1 MTTITT
7 RRLALEPLTVSH
19 ADEMVRVLADR
30 ALYDHTG
37 GSPPTLADLRSR
49 YRSLEAGPADPA
61 ERWRNWIVRETAS
74 GRPVGYVQ
82 ATIHGDNAEMAW
94 LIGVDHQ
101 GHGYATE
108 AALAMA
114 AWLRADGIRQLS
126 ANIHPH
132 HLASQRVAAAAG
144 LVDTGLDADD
154 GEIVWRRSDPLR
166 GE

>member
-1 MTTITT
+1 MGTIVTK
-7 RRLALEPLTVSH
+7 RLRLEPLTVAH
-19 ADEMVRVLADR
+19 ADEMVDVLADR
-30 ALYDHTG
+30 ALYDYIG

-49 YRSLEAGPADPA
+49 YRSLEAGPADPT

-82 ATIHGDNAEMAW
+82 ATVHRDTAEMAW

-108 AALAMA
+108 ATRGMA
-114 AWLRADGIRQLS
+114 EWLSADGIRRVS

-132 HLASQRVAAAAG
+132 HVASQRVAAAAG

-154 GEIVWRRSDPLR
+154 GEIVWCSSDPLR